1 MNFLAHAAVAV
12 REDPDPLFVLGA
24 ALPDLLPLVGLGVER
39 DALPPRIRSGWRAH
53 HWADAAFHTHPEFL
67 AGVAALRTD
76 LRVTDLATGPR
87 RASAHVGWELLLDEA
102 IMADEIAVAAFGA
115 AMRAG
120 RDVLD
125 DARWHGL
132 VDRVGGIE
140 PAPPAGASV
149 VAERVHRAC
158 SRRAR
163 LAVDSDLVPQ
173 LAGVLLAH
181 QPHVNAI
188 AARVVDDISGSRA
201 PSS

>member
-12 REDPDPLFVLGA
+12 REDRDPLFVLGA
-24 ALPDLLPLVGLGVER
+24 ALPDLLPLVGLRVER
-39 DALPPRIRSGWRAH
+39 ETLPAPVEAGWRSH
-53 HWADAAFHTHPEFL
+53 HRADAAFHTHPEFL

-76 LRVTDLATGPR
+76 LRATGLETGPR
-87 RASAHVGWELLLDEA
+87 RAAAHVGWELLLDEA

-132 VDRVGGIE
+132 VDRVSGIE
-140 PAPPAGASV
+140 PAPPASASV

-163 LAVDSDLVPQ
+163 LAFDSELVPQ

-188 AARVVDDISGSRA
+188 AARVVDDISGSHA
-201 PSS
+201 PWS